1 MAADDCPRDV
11 VVEVDDTVL
20 FAALVLGGGLGVIAP
35 NAATATGRGAGAA
48 ATVEAVP
55 LEVLGSC

>member
-1 MAADDCPRDV
+1 V